1 MAVSIAVNG
10 AVSKRK
16 ETTGIDIDLWQTLE
30 HPRGYVEEIAGWPAE
45 EDKEEV
51 FVTGLR
57 EKNLLL
63 TRHLLERVQEERA
76 SHLTGCRKGQH
87 YDRRR
92 TRRNGYYYRSFLTF
106 FGLIEELKV
115 IRLREGSVI
124 GYLLE
129 RYQRRSKEI
138 DRMIQRMFLLGVS
151 TRKVEEVLE
160 ILLGYKSIS
169 PGLVSKVSKELGV
182 LVKEYHQRGLKDY
195 YQYLI
200 FDGIYVSVNS
210 PIYKEKRC
218 ILVCYGI
225 TQFGK
230 RELIDFE
237 ITAKGESEA
246 AWEGFINRLYRR
258 GLEGKQLKLAVTDGN
273 KGTGRA
279 LDLIYPFVSRQRC
292 WAHKMRN
299 VSSYLPKKETLCLK
313 EAKQIYQAQDKQK
326 ALQCFKDWSY
336 RWREKYPKAVNCLS
350 KDIEHLLY
358 FYECPKFLWKK
369 IRTTNL
375 IERCFKEVRRRT
387 KVMGY
392 FQNGESV
399 ERIIFGLF
407 NRQNAIWERSL
418 IRGFSAQNQITH
430 NC

>member
-1 MAVSIAVNG
+1 MVSSITGLVIG
-10 AVSKRK
+10 SKEK
-16 ETTGIDIDLWQTLE
+16 GLWQYLE
-30 HPRGYVEEIAGWPAE
+30 HPRGYVEEIAGWLSQE
-45 EDKEEV
+45 EQEQNFMHGLKERMLLL
-51 FVTGLR
+51 T
-57 EKNLLL
+57 KNLL
-63 TRHLLERVQEERA
+63 EGVQEERA
-76 SHLTGCRKGQH
+76 SHLTGCHKGKH
-87 YDRRR
+87 YDKRRM
-92 TRRNGYYYRSFLTF
+92 RRNGYYYRSFLTF
-106 FGLIEELKV
+106 FGLIEELKI
-115 IRLREGSVI
+115 IRLRQGSVI
-124 GYLLE
+124 GYLVE
-129 RYQRRSKEI
+129 RYQRRSQEI
-138 DRMIQRMFLLGVS
+138 DQLIQKMFLLGVS
-151 TRKVEEVLE
+151 TRKVEEVLAV
-160 ILLGYKSIS
+160 LLGCKSVS
-169 PGLVSKVSKELGV
+169 AGLVSKVGKELGS
-182 LVKEYHQRGLKDY
+182 LVKQYHQRTLKDW

-225 TQFGK
+225 TQIGK

-237 ITAKGESEA
+237 ITAKGESTA

-258 GLEGKQLKLAVTDGN
+258 GLEGKSLKLVVTDGN
-273 KGTGRA
+273 KGTERA

-299 VSSYLPKKETLCLK
+299 VSSYLPKKERLCLK
-313 EAKQIYQAQDKQK
+313 EAKQIYQAGDKQK
-326 ALQCFKDWSY
+326 ALQCFKDWAY
-336 RWREKYPKAVNCLS
+336 RWREKYPKAVQCLS
-350 KDIEHLLY
+350 KDMEHLLY
-358 FYECPKFLWKK
+358 FYDCPKFLWKK

-407 NRQNAIWERSL
+407 NRQNAIWEHSL